1 MYTYGGEFV
10 IVIMMGSGKMNKIE
24 IVVVTGMSGA
34 GKTQTMAIFENME
47 YQCIDNYPVA
57 LLKEFGELL
66 RTSST
71 YTKVAMAVSLSDA
84 IFAIRILSNLDWIDL
99 TVVFLDAENETL
111 LSRYKQT
118 RRSHPL
124 MISNRSS
131 SLLEAIDDERN
142 MAEPIS
148 KLANIVIDTTLL
160 KPAKLQDKLET
171 YFHKGNQETF
181 RISFVSFG
189 YKHGVPRDADL
200 LLDVRFLPNPFYIE
214 ELRNKTGN
222 DKEVYDY
229 VMQQPETIEFIEKTT
244 VYYDYLL
251 KKYEEEG
258 KMQMIIGVG
267 CTGGQHRSVTLA
279 NYLAEYYSQYYQ
291 VYKWHRDAHH

>member
-1 MYTYGGEFV
+1 
-10 IVIMMGSGKMNKIE
+10 MNKIE

-34 GKTQTMAIFENME
+34 GKTQTMAIFEN
-47 YQCIDNYPVA
+47 QCIDNYPVA

-124 MISNRSS
+124 SNRSS